1 MRMARLLAVVAQM
14 GGNMVQY
21 MEGTKKRD
29 TARTMNVNVGFKPDL
44 FCIQVESNSVSA
56 GSQDSIFIAAIVQRR
71 ANGRSFLS
79 MLYDDGYV
87 AGSQNGV
94 DSSNYDETT
103 DTVTATVTEGNPH
116 FYTSTMKVV
125 FTENGVNISFSGG
138 SIVFD
143 NADSYYWLA
152 IKF

>member
-14 GGNMVQY
+14 GGDMVQY

-29 TARTMNVNVGFKPDL
+29 TAKTMNVNVGFKPDL
-44 FCIQVESNSVSA
+44 FCIQIDGNKVSA
-56 GSQDSIFIAAIVQRR
+56 RSDNIFIAAIVQRR

-87 AGSQNGV
+87 AASQNGV

-103 DTVTATVTEGNPH
+103 DTVTATVTEGPPYA
-116 FYTSTMKVV
+116 YTSTMKVV
-125 FTENGVNISFSGG
+125 FTENGVNISFSSGG
-138 SIVFD
+138 TVFD
-143 NADSYYWLA
+143 NFDSYYWLA

>member
-14 GGNMVQY
+14 GGDMVQY

-29 TARTMNVNVGFKPDL
+29 TAKTMNVNVGFKPDL
-44 FCIQVESNSVSA
+44 FCIQVDDSKLSV
-56 GSQDSIFIAAIVQRR
+56 GSQNSIFIAAIVQRR

-87 AGSQNGV
+87 AASQNGV

-103 DTVTATVTEGNPH
+103 DTVTATVTEGPPYS
-116 FYTSTMKVV
+116 YTSTMKVV

-138 SIVFD
+138 IVFD
-143 NADSYYWLA
+143 SVDSYYWLA

>member
-14 GGNMVQY
+14 GGDMVQY
-21 MEGTKKRD
+21 MEGTKERD
-29 TARTMNVNVGFKPDL
+29 TAKTMNVNVGFKPDL
-44 FCIQVESNSVSA
+44 FCIQIDGNKVSA
-56 GSQDSIFIAAIVQRR
+56 RSDNIFIAAIVQRR

-103 DTVTATVTEGNPH
+103 DTVTATVTEGPPYA
-116 FYTSTMKVV
+116 YTSTMKVV

-138 SIVFD
+138 TVFD
-143 NADSYYWLA
+143 NFDSYYWLA

>member
-14 GGNMVQY
+14 GGDMVQY

-29 TARTMNVNVGFKPDL
+29 TAKTMNVNVGFKPDL
-44 FCIQVESNSVSA
+44 FCIQIDGNKVSA
-56 GSQDSIFIAAIVQRR
+56 LSGNNIFIAAIVQRR

-125 FTENGVNISFSGG
+125 FTENGVNISFPDG
-138 SIVFD
+138 IVFD

>member
-21 MEGTKKRD
+21 MEGTKKRN
-29 TARTMNVNVGFKPDL
+29 TAKTMNVNVGFKPDL
-44 FCIQVESNSVSA
+44 FCIQIDGNKASA
-56 GSQDSIFIAAIVQRR
+56 GSNNIFIAAIVQRR

-103 DTVTATVTEGNPH
+103 DTVTATVTEGNPN

-125 FTENGVNISFSGG
+125 FTENGVNISLSGG
-138 SIVFD
+138 TVFD
-143 NADSYYWLA
+143 SVDSYYWLA

>member
-29 TARTMNVNVGFKPDL
+29 TAKTMNVNVGFKPDL
-44 FCIQVESNSVSA
+44 FCIQIDGNKASAESNN
-56 GSQDSIFIAAIVQRR
+56 IFIAAIVQRR

-103 DTVTATVTEGNPH
+103 DTVTATVTEGNPN

-138 SIVFD
+138 TVFD
-143 NADSYYWLA
+143 SVYRYYWLA